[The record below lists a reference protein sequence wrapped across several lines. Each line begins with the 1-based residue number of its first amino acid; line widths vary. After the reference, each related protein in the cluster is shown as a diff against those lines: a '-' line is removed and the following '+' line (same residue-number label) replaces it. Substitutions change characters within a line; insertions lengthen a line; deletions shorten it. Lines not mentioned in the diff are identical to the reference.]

1 MKPIRER
8 FKKFGGE
15 FIPDIIEYLRGYIQ
29 SNPNVTISIGCDS
42 VQRRRK
48 TIYAVTIMLYNVDF
62 RNGAHLVFFRQNIQ
76 KVRDN
81 FDRLQKEVEI
91 LQEVAEFLQT
101 ELEPFYKRSDLT
113 LIERKKYKFH
123 LNKCNGDYTH
133 LPSMNESDFTR
144 NLALTDHEST
154 QDFKLIDIHIDF
166 NPFEGKSDSR
176 GFSVNKSHLSYKS
189 FVPWLRGMGYRVWAK
204 PQAYAA
210 SSAAD
215 LLLQD

>member
-1 MKPIRER
+1 
-8 FKKFGGE
+8 
-15 FIPDIIEYLRGYIQ
+15 
-29 SNPNVTISIGCDS
+29 
-42 VQRRRK
+42 
-48 TIYAVTIMLYNVDF
+48 MLYNVDF

-166 NPFEGKSDSR
+166 NPFEGKSDNR
-176 GFSVNKSHLSYKS
+176 GYSKNRSYISYKS

-204 PQAYAA
+204 PKAYAA

>member
-113 LIERKKYKFH
+113 LIEIKKYKFH
-123 LNKCNGDYTH
+123 LNKCNGDYDN
-133 LPSMNESDFTR
+133 LPLLNEYEFTR
-144 NLALTDHEST
+144 NINLIGHEMD
-154 QDFKLIDIHIDF
+154 QEFKLIDIHVDF

-176 GFSVNKSHLSYKS
+176 GYSVNKSNISYKS

-204 PQAYAA
+204 PLSFAS

-215 LLLQD
+215 LLLK